1 MLNHQIDLPTAL
13 QWRDEGALCID
24 VRTPAEFAE
33 VTVPGAINVPILDNQ
48 ERAEIG
54 TLYKQ
59 SGPSLARQRGVE
71 LVSPRIPSL
80 IQAVNSQRRDGD
92 RPVLVFC
99 WRGGLRSGSMVQFL
113 NLAGIPAMQ
122 VVGGF
127 KAFRTHVME
136 FLERGEWGR
145 LFVLR
150 GLTGVGK
157 TRLLKRL
164 EADGYPVLD
173 LEGIANHRGSAFGAL
188 GLTEQPGQ
196 KAFETSLWEALR
208 RIPPGSWALSE
219 GESRN
224 IGKLQLPEQV
234 YRSLQLETTLWLEA
248 PLELRVRMILEDYPA
263 RDDFKAAFVKPIEAL
278 KRRLGKERVAGFLRL
293 LDDGQWEELVRQL
306 MVDYYDP
313 MYNFRKPEHCRD
325 VEFCSEDQGVARLKA
340 AVFELLAEA
349 VA

>member
-1 MLNHQIDLPTAL
+1 MPDHIIDLSTAL
-13 QWRDEGALCID
+13 QWRDEGALVID

-33 VTVPGAINVPILDNQ
+33 ATIPGAVNVPILDNL

-54 TLYKQ
+54 TLYRQ
-59 SGPSLARQRGVE
+59 QGPSLARQRGVE
-71 LVSPRIPSL
+71 MVSPRIPGL
-80 IQAVNSQRRDGD
+80 IQMVRDQRNNTE

-99 WRGGLRSGSMVQFL
+99 WRGGLRSRSMVEFL
-113 NLAGIPAMQ
+113 NLAGIPAVQ

-127 KAFRTHVME
+127 KAFRTHVLE
-136 FLERGEWGR
+136 FLEKGEWGR

-164 EADGYPVLD
+164 EADGYPILD
-173 LEGIANHRGSAFGAL
+173 LEGLANHRGSAFGAL

-196 KAFETSLWEALR
+196 KAFETALWEALR
-208 RIPPGSWALSE
+208 CIPPGGWALSE

-234 YRSLQLETTLWLEA
+234 YKALQVETSLWLEA
-248 PLELRVRMILEDYPA
+248 PLDLRVQMILEDYPA
-263 RDDFKAAFVKPIEAL
+263 QDDAKEAFVRPLEAL
-278 KRRLGKERVAGFLRL
+278 KRRLGKERVAGFLQL
-293 LDDGQWEELVRQL
+293 LEDGEWEELVRQL

-313 MYNFRKPEHCRD
+313 LYKYRKPDQCLD
-325 VEFCSEDQGVARLKA
+325 IEFSSEDEGVSRLKVA
-340 AVFELLAEA
+340 INQLLDA
-349 VA
+349 